1 MSSKVEIFVNVDEDI
16 KELDTVE
23 KVLYSAI
30 KKEKLE
36 NVVFNL
42 IIVDN
47 EYIHNLNKQ
56 YRNIDRETDVI
67 TFALEDED
75 TLIVESDERILGDIY
90 ISIDKARSQSI
101 EYGHSLLRELS
112 FLAVHGFYHLLGYD
126 HQTKEEE
133 KIMFQKQEEVLEEY
147 GITRE
152 NI

>member
-1 MSSKVEIFVNVDEDI
+1 MNKIEIFNQVNEEI
-16 KELDTVE
+16 EELKTVE
-23 KVLYSAI
+23 KVLESAM

-36 NVVFNL
+36 NTSFNV

-47 EYIHNLNKQ
+47 NYIHELNKT

-75 TLIVESDERILGDIY
+75 SIVLPGDERILGDIY
-90 ISIDKARSQSI
+90 ISIDKAREQAKS
-101 EYGHSLLRELS
+101 YNHSFLRELS

-133 KIMFQKQEEVLEEY
+133 TIMFKKQEEVLEEY

-152 NI
+152 IV